1 MWIVLGEDKG
11 RVKLV
16 SKSGITGLLPKGSFL
31 TIEEGDTKFIIRV
44 DDSTQTE
51 AYSPAP
57 MLADMDLS
65 PIKQDQKCQN
75 IVYAFRV
82 CDITTRTDGLIDFI
96 KPQFIARRSTQSEID
111 YALKTDLE
119 GPRVFLATV
128 HQAKNQLLCDEE
140 GKPIQ
145 TRIPNDA
152 FFHQMMI
159 CGKTGSGKT
168 VATKYLSQYFVE
180 EYPSYGAV
188 LAINVKDVDF
198 LRMDQ
203 PTVTV
208 HKEVKYEWDSLNVD
222 PHGIKNYTIYYP
234 ANLEFDVGLGVNYD
248 NCKKITLNV
257 STIEPEALSGILQ
270 GITDIGAQH
279 LPDVFRYWRDVR
291 NRNNDDISF
300 SDFFRHFL
308 RGRAE
313 KYEFP
318 AVNSRGDE
326 YYIKFPWGTFENI
339 VRNIETAMVFFDN
352 KDAETIDAKD
362 ILTRGKMSIINVAGK
377 NGIQFGSIILR
388 HLLRNIV
395 DLKSIGKSNVPI
407 LIIIDEVHRFYDTS
421 SSREALD
428 LLDTICRTGRSQEIG
443 VIFCSQNP
451 QDIPRGLS
459 SVINTKIFFKSDAIR
474 AREYGI
480 NISPEEIQ
488 SLKKGY
494 AICNIHDLSQV
505 RVIKYPLS
513 LAGVFEKGVYK

>member
-1 MWIVLGEDKG
+1 MWIVLGEEKG

-31 TIEEGDTKFIIRV
+31 TIEEGDTKFILRV
-44 DDSTQTE
+44 DDSNQTE
-51 AYSPAP
+51 PYSPAP

-65 PIKQDQKCQN
+65 PIRQDQKCQN
-75 IVYAFRV
+75 IIHAFRV
-82 CDITTRTDGLIDFI
+82 RDISDRTDGLIDFI
-96 KPQFIARRSTQSEID
+96 KPQSIARRSTQHEINF
-111 YALKTDLE
+111 ALETNLE
-119 GPRVFLATV
+119 GPKVFLATV
-128 HQAKNQLLCDEE
+128 HQAKNQVLCDEE

-145 TRIPNDA
+145 TSIPNEA
-152 FFHQMMI
+152 FFHQMLI

-180 EYPSYGAV
+180 QFPNYGAV
-188 LAINVKDVDF
+188 LAINVKDVDL

-208 HKEVKYEWDSLNVD
+208 QKQVLTEWESLD
-222 PHGIKNYTIYYP
+222 YQPHGIKNYTIYYP
-234 ANLEFDVGLGVNYD
+234 ANLEYDIGQGVNYD
-248 NCKKITLNV
+248 CCKKITLNV
-257 STIEPEALSGILQ
+257 QEIEPEALSGILQ
-270 GITDIGAQH
+270 GMTNIGAQH
-279 LPDVFRYWRDVR
+279 LPNVFRYWRDVR
-291 NRNNDDISF
+291 NANNDDISF
-300 SDFFRHFL
+300 SDFFRYFL
-308 RGRAE
+308 RGRDE

-318 AVNSRGDE
+318 AVNSRGDP
-326 YYIKFPWGTFENI
+326 YDIKFPWGTFENI

-352 KDAETIDAKD
+352 KDAESIDAQD
-362 ILTRGKMSIINVAGK
+362 ILTRGKMSVINVAGT

-395 DLKSIGKSNVPI
+395 DLKSRGLSNVPI
-407 LIIIDEVHRFYDTS
+407 LILIDEVHRFYDTS

-428 LLDTICRTGRSQEIG
+428 QLDTICRTGRSQEIG

-459 SVINTKIFFKSDAIR
+459 SVINTKIFFKSDAVQ

-480 NISPEEIQ
+480 RISPEEIQ

-505 RVIKYPLS
+505 KVIKFPLS
-513 LAGVFEKGVYK
+513 LAGVFERRL